1 LQLDDSLNALGP
13 VLQIGVID
21 LLLSGDNAVVI
32 ALACRGLPRRLWRQA
47 VLLGTAAAIVLRVLL
62 TGAAALILGVAYVKL
77 VGGALLMVIAV
88 QLLGEDEPVD
98 KAPEPARDNLGIW
111 KSIGIIIAADTV
123 MSLDNVLAVA
133 AASRGSLALL
143 AFGLVLSIPILVF
156 GSALV
161 ARILQRYPIVVLLG
175 AAQLGWIAGGTAAAD
190 PAIAPW
196 IAQLPA
202 GAGLAAP
209 AACALYVLTH
219 GLITR
224 NWRS

>member
-1 LQLDDSLNALGP
+1 LLLDDSLNASGP
-13 VLQIGVID
+13 ILQIGVID

-32 ALACRGLPRRLWRQA
+32 ALACRGLPRRLWRRT
-47 VLLGTAAAIVLRVLL
+47 VLLGTVAAIVLRVLL
-62 TGAAALILGVAYVKL
+62 TGSAALVLGLAYVKL

-88 QLLGEDEPVD
+88 QLLGEDAPAGP
-98 KAPEPARDNLGIW
+98 APEPSNDSRGVW
-111 KSIGIIIAADTV
+111 KAIGTIIAADTV

-161 ARILQRYPIVVLLG
+161 ARILQRYPVVVLLG
-175 AAQLGWIAGGTAAAD
+175 AAQLGWVAGATAVSD
-190 PAIAPW
+190 PAIGPW
-196 IAQLPA
+196 VARQPA
-202 GAGLAAP
+202 GIELAAP
-209 AACALYVLTH
+209 IACALYVLTH

-224 NWRS
+224 KWRA